1 MDLTRRQ
8 WIIAALIGLATVL
21 AAIFGW
27 RAAQIGST
35 AAFDDRQS
43 ISETI
48 KVEQRDINATITAV
62 GDAGQ
67 YARYRSD
74 YAVAA
79 ALDAQAATLDAAGS
93 SDLAAVSRAEA
104 EALRRG
110 STRRAADAGVF
121 GAFTISDDLR
131 SPGPQ
136 PRPFDFDQR
145 LNSLI
150 AESQTGLDSP
160 GQLDPDR
167 WAEASDSIR
176 ERVNDLVTWAFFLII
191 AVFFYTVAEVFS
203 RRRYVSYAATL
214 VGVSVFLF
222 AAIGGFTTAFF
233 A

>member
-1 MDLTRRQ
+1 MDLSRRQ
-8 WIIAALIGLATVL
+8 WIIAGLIGLATVL

-67 YARYRSD
+67 YARYRAD

-79 ALDAQAATLDAAGS
+79 ALDAEAAALDAAGS
-93 SDLAAVSRAEA
+93 PTLAEVSRAEA
-104 EALRRG
+104 EGLRRG
-110 STRRAADAGVF
+110 STTRAADAGVF
-121 GAFTISDDLR
+121 GAFTISDDLQAP
-131 SPGPQ
+131 SPQ

-145 LNSLI
+145 LDSLI
-150 AESQTGLDSP
+150 QEAQTGLASP
-160 GQLDPDR
+160 GQLDPDS
-167 WAEASDSIR
+167 WAEESEGIR
-176 ERVNDLVTWAFFLII
+176 ERVNDLVMWAFFLIL

-203 RRRYVSYAATL
+203 KKRWISYGATL
-214 VGVSVFLF
+214 VGLVVFLF
-222 AAIGGFTTAFF
+222 ATIGGFTTDFF